1 MSLFKSA
8 IQTLSEMAINESG
21 LTLPETADRT
31 LLEDVAQMLT
41 NMPALNEDEM
51 RFTPDMVVVR
61 QSDRLGRLLIEM
73 EDLSRYMLTNGV
85 VNVKT
90 AISNI
95 LEANDVAD
103 RFYDVA
109 IVVDEASILD
119 EMEDLGHNT
128 DGSMPNPEPG
138 LGKPIFG
145 NDQKDFA
152 KIRRVANT
160 KQLLDLITGRYGLPL
175 VKKNYKQEGFLEAT
189 QKASEEDVELKKG
202 EDQDVIHEEEPEKKD
217 KKCKECDD
225 DDDDKDDD
233 KDEKKS
239 KKSKKKDDDDD
250 DDDEDE
256 EESVEESANLDPYQ
270 AGVQR
275 IKDIIAGKYDYM

>member
-41 NMPALNEDEM
+41 NMPALNEQEM
-51 RFTPDMVVVR
+51 RFTPDMVIVR

-128 DGSMPNPEPG
+128 DGSVANPEPG

-175 VKKNYKQEGFLEAT
+175 VKKNYKQEGFLEAAK
-189 QKASEEDVELKKG
+189 QASEEDVELKKG
-202 EDQDVIHEEEPEKKD
+202 ADQDVIHEEEPEKKD
-217 KKCKECDD
+217 KKCKDCE
-225 DDDDKDDD
+225 DKDDD

-239 KKSKKKDDDDD
+239 KKSKEKDDDDD
-250 DDDEDE
+250 EEEDEDE
-256 EESVEESANLDPYQ
+256 AVEESANLDPYQ
-270 AGVQR
+270 AGIQR

>member
-41 NMPALNEDEM
+41 NMPSLNEQEM
-51 RFTPDMVVVR
+51 RFSPDMVVVR

-128 DGSMPNPEPG
+128 DGSVANPEPG

-175 VKKNYKQEGFLEAT
+175 VKKNYKQEGFLEAAK
-189 QKASEEDVELKKG
+189 QASEEDVELKKG
-202 EDQDVIHEEEPEKKD
+202 ADQDVIHEEEPEKKD
-217 KKCKECDD
+217 KKCKECE
-225 DDDDKDDD
+225 DKDDD

-239 KKSKKKDDDDD
+239 KKSKDKDDDDD
-250 DDDEDE
+250 EEEDEDE
-256 EESVEESANLDPYQ
+256 AVEESANLDPYQ
-270 AGVQR
+270 AGIQR

>member
-41 NMPALNEDEM
+41 NMPSLNEQEM
-51 RFTPDMVVVR
+51 RFSPDMVVIR

-128 DGSMPNPEPG
+128 DGSVANPEPG

-175 VKKNYKQEGFLEAT
+175 VKKNYKQEGFLEAAK
-189 QKASEEDVELKKG
+189 QASEEDVELKKG
-202 EDQDVIHEEEPEKKD
+202 ADQDVIHEEEPEKKD
-217 KKCKECDD
+217 KKCKDCE
-225 DDDDKDDD
+225 DKDDD

-239 KKSKKKDDDDD
+239 KKSKEKDDDDD
-250 DDDEDE
+250 EEEDEDE
-256 EESVEESANLDPYQ
+256 AVEESANLDPYQ
-270 AGVQR
+270 AGIQR

>member
-41 NMPALNEDEM
+41 NMPSLNEQEM
-51 RFTPDMVVVR
+51 RFSPDMVVVR

-128 DGSMPNPEPG
+128 DGSVANPEPG

-175 VKKNYKQEGFLEAT
+175 VKKNYKQEGFLEAAK
-189 QKASEEDVELKKG
+189 QASEEDVELKKG
-202 EDQDVIHEEEPEKKD
+202 TDQDVIHEEEPEKKD
-217 KKCKECDD
+217 KKCKDCE
-225 DDDDKDDD
+225 DKDDD

-239 KKSKKKDDDDD
+239 KKSKEKDDDDD
-250 DDDEDE
+250 EEEDEDE
-256 EESVEESANLDPYQ
+256 AVEESANLDPYQ

>member
-41 NMPALNEDEM
+41 NMPSLNEQEM
-51 RFTPDMVVVR
+51 RFSPDMVVVR

-128 DGSMPNPEPG
+128 DGSVANPEPG

-175 VKKNYKQEGFLEAT
+175 VKKNYKQEGFLEAAK
-189 QKASEEDVELKKG
+189 QASEEDVELKKG
-202 EDQDVIHEEEPEKKD
+202 ADQDVIHEEEPEKKD
-217 KKCKECDD
+217 KKCKECE
-225 DDDDKDDD
+225 DKDDD

-239 KKSKKKDDDDD
+239 KKSKDKDDDDD
-250 DDDEDE
+250 EEEDEDE
-256 EESVEESANLDPYQ
+256 AVEESANLDPYQ

>member
-41 NMPALNEDEM
+41 NMPSLNEQEM
-51 RFTPDMVVVR
+51 RFSPDMVVIR

-128 DGSMPNPEPG
+128 DGSVANPEPG

-175 VKKNYKQEGFLEAT
+175 VKKNYKQEGFLEAAK
-189 QKASEEDVELKKG
+189 QASEEDVELKKG
-202 EDQDVIHEEEPEKKD
+202 ADQDVIHEEEPEKKD
-217 KKCKECDD
+217 KKCKDCE
-225 DDDDKDDD
+225 DKDDD

-239 KKSKKKDDDDD
+239 KKSKEKDDDDD
-250 DDDEDE
+250 EEEDEDE
-256 EESVEESANLDPYQ
+256 AVEESANLDPYQ

>member
-41 NMPALNEDEM
+41 NMPSLNEQEM
-51 RFTPDMVVVR
+51 RFSPDMVVVR

-128 DGSMPNPEPG
+128 DGSVANPEPG

-175 VKKNYKQEGFLEAT
+175 VKKNYKQEGFLEAAK
-189 QKASEEDVELKKG
+189 QASEEDVELKKG
-202 EDQDVIHEEEPEKKD
+202 ADQDVIHEEEPEKKD
-217 KKCKECDD
+217 KKCKECE
-225 DDDDKDDD
+225 DKDDD

-239 KKSKKKDDDDD
+239 KKSKEKDDDDD
-250 DDDEDE
+250 EEEDEDE
-256 EESVEESANLDPYQ
+256 AVEESANLDPYQ

>member
-1 MSLFKSA
+1 
-8 IQTLSEMAINESG
+8 
-21 LTLPETADRT
+21 
-31 LLEDVAQMLT
+31 
-41 NMPALNEDEM
+41 
-51 RFTPDMVVVR
+51 
-61 QSDRLGRLLIEM
+61 
-73 EDLSRYMLTNGV
+73 
-85 VNVKT
+85 
-90 AISNI
+90 
-95 LEANDVAD
+95 
-103 RFYDVA
+103 
-109 IVVDEASILD
+109 
-119 EMEDLGHNT
+119 MEDLGHNT
-128 DGSMPNPEPG
+128 DGSVSNPEPG

-225 DDDDKDDD
+225 DDDKDDD

-250 DDDEDE
+250 DEDE
-256 EESVEESANLDPYQ
+256 EEAVEESANLDPYQ

>member
-41 NMPALNEDEM
+41 NLPALNEQEM

-128 DGSMPNPEPG
+128 DGSIPNPEPG

-175 VKKNYKQEGFLEAT
+175 VKKNYKQEGFLEAAK
-189 QKASEEDVELKKG
+189 QASEEDVELKKDEG
-202 EDQDVIHEEEPEKKD
+202 QDVIHEEDPEKKD
-217 KKCKECDD
+217 KKCKDCD

-239 KKSKKKDDDDD
+239 KKKDDDDG
-250 DDDEDE
+250 DDEDE
-256 EESVEESANLDPYQ
+256 EEAVEESANLDPYQ

>member
-41 NMPALNEDEM
+41 NMPALNEQEM

-128 DGSMPNPEPG
+128 DGSIPNPEPG

-202 EDQDVIHEEEPEKKD
+202 ADQDVIHEEEPEKKD

-225 DDDDKDDD
+225 DDKDDD

-239 KKSKKKDDDDD
+239 KKKDDDD